1 MKAWIISLVCGV
13 GAGVIYALLDV
24 HSPAPPVVALLGL
37 FGMLVGEQLIPV
49 GRRLLSREPLTL
61 AREGRSRRLMIYQ
74 RNNSMTLPWRIAI
87 IDDERSVRSGL
98 SNLLESEGYSTDTFD
113 SAEVF
118 LSHPLALSGAAL
130 VITDIKLRGMSGL
143 ELFDKLRLLAVPPP
157 PVLFISGHADE
168 NMQRYALGLGAAA
181 FLRKP
186 INIDI
191 LLDHIQRELAR
202 RQ

>member
-1 MKAWIISLVCGV
+1 
-13 GAGVIYALLDV
+13 
-24 HSPAPPVVALLGL
+24 
-37 FGMLVGEQLIPV
+37 
-49 GRRLLSREPLTL
+49 
-61 AREGRSRRLMIYQ
+61 
-74 RNNSMTLPWRIAI
+74 MTLPWRIAI

-98 SNLLESEGYSTDTFD
+98 CNLLESEGYTAESFD

-118 LSHPLALSGAAL
+118 LSHPLALTGAAL

-143 ELFDKLRLLAVPPP
+143 ELFEKVQLLAAPPP
-157 PVLFISGHADE
+157 PILFISGHADE
-168 NMQRYALGLGAAA
+168 NMQRYALSMGAAA